1 MTIRKS
7 LAATLLAAAMAL
19 AGCGSPPGPSAS
31 KDSGPAKPPALPSKP
46 VTLTVLDVSGD
57 LISTKELIENFKQQH
72 PEIVS
77 DVKYLTAD
85 SPSLVGKVKAQ
96 QNSGHV
102 DIDLVLTGN
111 DGIAAGLKQDMW
123 VKLFPNLAPA
133 LPSLDSTLTPVA
145 KEMQPLSSGYGLI
158 NRAGQNGP
166 LLQYDKSQVSSPPA
180 TPQALLAWAKAHP
193 KKFAYARPSNSGP
206 GRTFLMAL
214 PYLLGDKDP
223 ADPVNGWDKT
233 WAYLKQLGQYI
244 EYYPSGTA
252 DTVKMLGQGRLGIIP
267 STTGFDMQGRSDGT
281 LPKDSPIAEF
291 DNQKWVA
298 DAHYMAIPRG
308 GDDAHLAATLAL
320 MKWIMRPDQQELT
333 YATGNI
339 TPAVAGAKLSSAPQD
354 GKQYVEK
361 WGRPDTYPQMLSKAD
376 VVTPIAPDKMV
387 DAFDKWDRE
396 IGSKR

>member
-1 MTIRKS
+1 MTIRTIPAAA
-7 LAATLLAAAMAL
+7 LAALIL
-19 AGCGSPPGPSAS
+19 AGCGSPPGPPAAS
-31 KDSGPAKPPALPSKP
+31 KDAGPAKPPALPSKP

-57 LISTKELIENFKQQH
+57 LISTKELIQNFQKAN
-72 PEIVS
+72 PKLVK
-77 DVKYLTAD
+77 DVKFLTAD
-85 SPSLVGKVKAQ
+85 APSLVGKVKAE

-102 DIDLVLTGN
+102 DIDLVLIGN

-123 VKLFPNLAPA
+123 VKLFPNMAPA
-133 LPSLDSTLTPVA
+133 LPDLDTTLTPVA
-145 KEMQPLSSGYGLI
+145 KTMQPLAAGYGLI

-166 LLQYDKSQVSSPPA
+166 LLQYDPKQVPNPPQ

-193 KKFAYARPSNSGP
+193 KKFSYARPANSGP

-214 PYLLGDKDP
+214 PYLLHDSDP
-223 ADPVNGWDKT
+223 ADPVHGWSKT
-233 WAYLKQLGQYI
+233 WAYLKQLGKYVQF
-244 EYYPSGTA
+244 YPSGTA

-291 DNQKWVA
+291 SGQKWVA

-308 GDDAHLAATLAL
+308 GDSGRLAVTLAL

-339 TPAVAGAKLSSAPQD
+339 TPAVAAAKLSGAPAD
-354 GKQYVEK
+354 GKAYVDK
-361 WGRPDTYPQMLSKAD
+361 YGRPDTYPKLLAGAD
-376 VVTPIAPDKMV
+376 VVTPVAPGKMV
-387 DAFDKWDRE
+387 AAFDMWDRE
-396 IGSKR
+396 IGAAR